1 MSRKG
6 EAIEFLGALALLLLL
21 AGHVL
26 QVILLR
32 RTRFWPKVWA
42 TIHSADM
49 EVMELDSKTDIMLP
63 CFTFSYV
70 VADKEYS
77 GRFSLFT
84 NGEEEGES
92 VAEKMIERKFELRYN
107 PKTTVD
113 LVHSGQEDD
122 RLRSPTE
129 DGPAYGKSLSERLNR
144 VPGAPSIPAFCG
156 MGGKPLHSSRQQL
169 LTPLT
174 GAKRR

>member
-6 EAIEFLGALALLLLL
+6 EAIEFVGALALLLAL
-21 AGHVL
+21 AGYAL
-26 QVILLR
+26 QLILLR
-32 RTRFWPKVWA
+32 RTKYWPKIGA

-49 EVMELDSKTDIMLP
+49 QVMELDSKTDIMLP

-107 PKTTVD
+107 PKRPSTWYIPD
-113 LVHSGQEDD
+113 KKM
-122 RLRSPTE
+122 
-129 DGPAYGKSLSERLNR
+129 DGYEVEQKMGPHMESLY
-144 VPGAPSIPAFCG
+144 P
-156 MGGKPLHSSRQQL
+156 KD
-169 LTPLT
+169 
-174 GAKRR
+174 

>member
-6 EAIEFLGALALLLLL
+6 EAIEFVGAAALLV
-21 AGHVL
+21 AFTGYAL
-26 QVILLR
+26 QVILLK
-32 RTRFWPKVWA
+32 RTKSWPKTWA

-92 VAEKMIERKFELRYN
+92 VAQQMVERKFE
-107 PKTTVD
+107 D
-113 LVHSGQEDD
+113 E
-122 RLRSPTE
+122 
-129 DGPAYGKSLSERLNR
+129 PAHRKPLSQGLNR
-144 VPGAPSIPAFCG
+144 FS
-156 MGGKPLHSSRQQL
+156 
-169 LTPLT
+169 LTPRTARTPLPT
-174 GAKRR
+174 

>member
-1 MSRKG
+1 M
-6 EAIEFLGALALLLLL
+6 
-21 AGHVL
+21 

-32 RTRFWPKVWA
+32 RTRFWPKIWA

-107 PKTTVD
+107 PKRPSTWYIPDKKMTGYEV
-113 LVHSGQEDD
+113 QQKM
-122 RLRSPTE
+122 
-129 DGPAYGKSLSERLNR
+129 GPHMENLYPKD
-144 VPGAPSIPAFCG
+144 
-156 MGGKPLHSSRQQL
+156 
-169 LTPLT
+169 
-174 GAKRR
+174 

>member
-6 EAIEFLGALALLLLL
+6 EAIEFVGAAALLV
-21 AGHVL
+21 AFTGYAL
-26 QVILLR
+26 QVILLK
-32 RTRFWPKVWA
+32 RTKSWPKTWA

-92 VAEKMIERKFELRYN
+92 VAQQMVERKFEIRYN
-107 PKTTVD
+107 PKRPSTWYIPD
-113 LVHSGQEDD
+113 KKMAGYEIEQKM
-122 RLRSPTE
+122 SPHIE
-129 DGPAYGKSLSERLNR
+129 SLY
-144 VPGAPSIPAFCG
+144 P
-156 MGGKPLHSSRQQL
+156 KD
-169 LTPLT
+169 
-174 GAKRR
+174 

>member
-6 EAIEFLGALALLLLL
+6 EATIFVGAVALLMVLTCY
-21 AGHVL
+21 VL

-32 RTRFWPKVWA
+32 RTRFWTKVWA

-107 PKTTVD
+107 PKRPSTWYIPD
-113 LVHSGQEDD
+113 KKL
-122 RLRSPTE
+122 
-129 DGPAYGKSLSERLNR
+129 DGYEVEQKIGPHMENLYPKD
-144 VPGAPSIPAFCG
+144 
-156 MGGKPLHSSRQQL
+156 
-169 LTPLT
+169 
-174 GAKRR
+174 

>member
-6 EAIEFLGALALLLLL
+6 EATVFVGAVALLVVLT
-21 AGHVL
+21 GYVL
-26 QVILLR
+26 QVFLLR
-32 RTRFWPKVWA
+32 RTKFWPKSWA

-84 NGEEEGES
+84 NGEEEGQS
-92 VAEKMIERKFELRYN
+92 VAQQMVERKFEIRYN
-107 PKTTVD
+107 PKRPSAWYIPEKKMNGYEVEQKMGPHMEN
-113 LVHSGQEDD
+113 LAPED
-122 RLRSPTE
+122 
-129 DGPAYGKSLSERLNR
+129 
-144 VPGAPSIPAFCG
+144 
-156 MGGKPLHSSRQQL
+156 
-169 LTPLT
+169 
-174 GAKRR
+174 